1 MDWFS
6 VAHAMGTAGQG
17 GAGQPGGGGLAAFA
31 PLVLM
36 VVIFYFL
43 LIRPQQKKQK
53 EHKQMLSNLQK
64 GDVIVTQG
72 GLQGKVTGLTET
84 VATVEIADK
93 VRVKIQR
100 AYIAAVVS
108 KGEVEE

>member
-1 MDWFS
+1 MDLLS

-17 GAGQPGGGGLAAFA
+17 GSGQGGGGFAAFV
-31 PLVLM
+31 PLLLM

-53 EHKQMLSNLQK
+53 EHRALLSGLQK
-64 GDVIVTQG
+64 GDVVVTQG
-72 GLQGKVTGLTET
+72 GLHGKVVGLTDT
-84 VATVEIADK
+84 VVTLEIAER

-100 AYIAAVVS
+100 GYVAALLS
-108 KGEVEE
+108 RGEVSE

>member
-1 MDWFS
+1 MDLMS
-6 VAHAMGTAGQG
+6 VAYAMGTMGQG
-17 GAGQPGGGGLAAFA
+17 GSGTSGGGFAAFV
-31 PLVLM
+31 PLLLM

-53 EHKQMLSNLQK
+53 EHRSMLAGLQK

-72 GLQGKVTGLTET
+72 GLQGKVVGLTDT
-84 VATVEIADK
+84 VATIEIAER

-100 AYIAAVVS
+100 GYIAALVS
-108 KGEVEE
+108 RGEVSE